1 MQRLSNKLTNLFIG
15 KIMADIEQEYLT
27 FLLQGEEYGVDILCV
42 QEIRVWSSVTE
53 LPNKPGYIKGVINLR
68 GVIIPIID
76 LRLRFGQPALDYDK
90 QTVTIILRQHSQ
102 TRTMVVAIVVDA
114 VSEVY
119 KFTNQSI
126 RQAPAFGN
134 NIDSCFLKG
143 LASVDDKL
151 IILLDSDSLL
161 NEDDLYCVA
170 SHGGENA
177 SESIDTD
184 MTNSD
189 ELTNEAASLSSA

>member
-1 MQRLSNKLTNLFIG
+1 MT
-15 KIMADIEQEYLT
+15 DIEQEYLT
-27 FLLQGEEYGVDILCV
+27 FILQGEEYGVDILCV

-76 LRLRFGQPALDYDK
+76 LRLRFGQPTLEYNE
-90 QTVTIILRQHSQ
+90 QTVTIILRQQSKA
-102 TRTMVVAIVVDA
+102 TTMVVGIVVDA

-119 KFTNQSI
+119 KFTSKSI
-126 RQAPAFGN
+126 SQAPTFGS

-143 LASVDDKL
+143 LASVDEKL

-161 NEDDLYCVA
+161 NEDNLYRTV
-170 SHGGENA
+170 HK
-177 SESIDTD
+177 SEARPEQVTANVEVSQA
-184 MTNSD
+184 
-189 ELTNEAASLSSA
+189 LTTSAPTLSSA